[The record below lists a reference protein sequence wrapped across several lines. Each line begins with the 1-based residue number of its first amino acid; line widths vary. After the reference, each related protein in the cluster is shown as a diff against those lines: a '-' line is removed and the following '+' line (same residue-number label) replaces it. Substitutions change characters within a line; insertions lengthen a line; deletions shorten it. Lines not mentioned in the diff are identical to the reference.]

1 MTATVVSAKEARAL
15 ILSGRA
21 PADLQVEGH
30 LDLAGSTELAT
41 LPAGLMVDTL
51 RLAGCTALREIPGDL
66 RVRRLDVTGCS
77 RLEYWPEGLTCMEL
91 TARGSGIRALPARIE
106 VAFRLD
112 LRDCHQL
119 EWLPPDLKTGSL
131 VLRNCSALRRL
142 PEGLDVQFLDI
153 SDCRLLEGWPQT
165 GSVRYGRL
173 TMRNC
178 VQFTRLPEWL
188 GAIAH
193 LDLAGCAG
201 ITGLPAD
208 LQLSGWLDLA
218 DTGITALPPHLE
230 HLPLRWRGVQ
240 IDARIAFQPETITGE
255 EVLGQRNIELRR
267 VLMERMGYD
276 AFLAGVDAEVVHE
289 DRDPGGVRRLLR
301 VPLPDDEPLLALA
314 VQDPSTARR
323 YIIRVPPSMRT
334 CHQAAAWIA
343 GFDNPE
349 DYRPLVET

>member
-1 MTATVVSAKEARAL
+1 MTATVVSADEARAL

-21 PADLQVEGH
+21 PANLRVEGR
-30 LDLAGSTELAT
+30 LDLADSTELAA
-41 LPAGLMVDTL
+41 LPAGLIIDTL
-51 RLAGCTALREIPGDL
+51 RLAGCTGLREIPGDL
-66 RVRRLDVTGCS
+66 RVRRLDVSGCS

-106 VAFRLD
+106 VTFRLD
-112 LRDCHQL
+112 LRDCHML

-131 VLRNCSALRRL
+131 VLRNCTALRRL
-142 PEGLDVQFLDI
+142 PEGLDVHFLDI
-153 SDCRLLEGWPQT
+153 SDCRLLEGWPET
-165 GSVRYGRL
+165 GSVRFGRL
-173 TMRNC
+173 AMRNC
-178 VQFTRLPEWL
+178 TQFTRLPAWL
-188 GAIAH
+188 GTIAQ
-193 LDLAGCAG
+193 LDLAGC
-201 ITGLPAD
+201 TGVADLPAD
-208 LQLSGWLDLA
+208 LQLNGWLDLA
-218 DTGITALPPHLE
+218 DTGITALPPHLA

-240 IDARIAFQPETITGE
+240 IDARIAFHPETITGE

-276 AFLAGVDAEVVHE
+276 AFLTGVDAEVVHE
-289 DRDPGGVRRLLR
+289 DRDAGGVRRLLR
-301 VPLPDDEPLLALA
+301 VPLPNDEPLIVLA

-349 DYRPLVET
+349 EYRPLVET

>member
-1 MTATVVSAKEARAL
+1 MTATVVSADEARAL

-21 PADLQVEGH
+21 PADLPVEGS
-30 LDLAGSTELAT
+30 LDLSNAAELAG
-41 LPAGLMVDTL
+41 LPPGLSADTL

-66 RVRRLDVTGCS
+66 RVRRLDVTGCV
-77 RLEYWPEGLTCMEL
+77 RLEYWPEGLSCMEL

-119 EWLPPDLKTGSL
+119 EWLPPDLRTGSL
-131 VLRNCSALRRL
+131 VLRNCGALRRL
-142 PEGLDVQFLDI
+142 PEGLDVHFLDI

-165 GSVRYGRL
+165 GSVRFGRL

-178 VQFTRLPEWL
+178 LQLTRLPDWL
-188 GAIAH
+188 NAIAQ
-193 LDLAGCAG
+193 LDLAGCTG
-201 ITGLPAD
+201 ITGLPDD
-208 LQLSGWLDLA
+208 LQLNGWLDLA
-218 DTGITALPPHLE
+218 DTGITALPPHLAR
-230 HLPLRWRGVQ
+230 LPLRWRGVQ
-240 IDARIAFQPETITGE
+240 IDARIAFHPETITGK
-255 EVLGQRNIELRR
+255 EVLDERNVELRR

-301 VPLPDDEPLLALA
+301 VPLPDDEPLLVLA

-334 CHQAAAWIA
+334 CRQAAAWIA

-349 DYRPLVET
+349 EYRPLMET